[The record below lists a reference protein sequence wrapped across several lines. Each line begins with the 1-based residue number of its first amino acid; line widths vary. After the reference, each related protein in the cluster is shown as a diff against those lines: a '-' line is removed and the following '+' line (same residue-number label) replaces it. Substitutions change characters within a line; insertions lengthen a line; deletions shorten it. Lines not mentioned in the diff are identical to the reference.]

1 MSEPNPADALKARLR
16 ARFEAEG
23 QTWGAGRPV
32 KPEKPKTD
40 KPPRANHT
48 QRTYAHLKAQGYT
61 VTKADSWNSF
71 ANRTNDMFGIFDLL
85 ALGNGETVGVQLT
98 SKANMSARRK
108 KILDSKF
115 LPKIREAGWKV
126 LLIGWHKPGH
136 KWEAVEE
143 WL

>member
-1 MSEPNPADALKARLR
+1 MSDTNPADALKARLK

-23 QTWGAGRPV
+23 QSWGAGRIQR
-32 KPEKPKTD
+32 PEKPKTD
-40 KPPRANHT
+40 KPKRADHN
-48 QRTYAHLKAQGYT
+48 QRTYEHLRAQGYT
-61 VTKADSWNSF
+61 VAKADSYNSF
-71 ANRTNDMFGIFDLL
+71 AGRTNDMFGIFDLL

-98 SKANMSARRK
+98 SKANMAARRK

-126 LLIGWHKPGH
+126 LLIGWHKPAH